1 MADGFR
7 KISIIGLGYIGLPTA
22 AMFAGNGLEVV
33 GVDINPNIVEK
44 VNRGEI
50 HIIEP
55 DLEEKVAEA
64 VRNGK
69 LRASTSVEESD
80 AFIVA
85 VPTPFKENHKPDI
98 SYVEAAAK
106 SIAPVLR
113 PGNLVVLESTSP
125 VGTTHRISELIG
137 AIRPDLSLPKNGSGS
152 PDIHVA
158 YCPERVLPGKTMYEL
173 VHNDRVIGGM
183 VHCCSEKAKSL
194 YELFVEGECLLT
206 DSKTAEMAKL
216 TENSYRDV
224 NIAFANELSIICDKL
239 GIDVWELIR
248 LANHHPRV
256 KILSPGPGVGGHCI
270 AVDPWF
276 IVDSAPEEARLIST
290 ARRINDSKPTWVLD
304 KIHEALNELSAND
317 GGKRKPVV
325 ACLGLSFKANIDDL
339 RESPAVEIAELLA
352 SRKCCDVAVVEPHVR
367 SLPSR
372 LSKFSNVGLYSLGD
386 ALHAAAVVV
395 GLVDHD
401 AFKSIPPDMLEGKKL
416 VDAKGIWPTG
426 NRTCGSKA
434 VQSYLTLDSEANQPA
449 SDTGH

>member
-1 MADGFR
+1 MKDHFR
-7 KISIIGLGYIGLPTA
+7 KVSIIGLGYIGLPTA

-33 GVDINPNIVEK
+33 GVDINPRIVEK
-44 VNRGEI
+44 VNRGEV

-64 VRNGK
+64 VEGGK
-69 LRASTSVEESD
+69 LRASTQVEESD
-80 AFIVA
+80 AFIIA
-85 VPTPFKENHKPDI
+85 VPTPFGENHKPDV
-98 SYVEAAAK
+98 SYVEAAAR

-113 PGNLVVLESTSP
+113 LGNLVVLESTSP
-125 VGTTHRISELIG
+125 VGTTLRVSELI
-137 AIRPDLSLPKNGSGS
+137 AEIRPDLKIHRGGSEEA
-152 PDIHVA
+152 DVHVA
-158 YCPERVLPGKTMYEL
+158 YCPERVLPGKTMHEL

-183 VHCCSEKAKSL
+183 SVCCSEKAKSL

-276 IVDSAPEEARLIST
+276 IVDSAPQEARLIST
-290 ARRINDSKPTWVLD
+290 ARGINDSKPQWVLS
-304 KIHEALNELSAND
+304 KIREALRSLEREVGSQTRA
-317 GGKRKPVV
+317 KV

-339 RESPAVEIAELLA
+339 RESPAVEVVHALVDLN
-352 SRKCCDVAVVEPHVR
+352 CCDVLVVEPYIDR
-367 SLPSR
+367 LPAR
-372 LSKFSNVGLYSLGD
+372 LEEYSNVELVSLAD
-386 ALHAAAVVV
+386 AMKTAQVVV

-401 AFKSIPPDMLEGKKL
+401 VFKSTLDRQLDSKK
-416 VDAKGIWPTG
+416 VIDTKGIW
-426 NRTCGSKA
+426 R
-434 VQSYLTLDSEANQPA
+434 A
-449 SDTGH
+449 SNDKLVKV